1 MSGRLDAVAT
11 GRNEPARGT
20 GRIGSH
26 VTGRVAGVVLAAAA
40 AARAWNLAL
49 TGALLSVLSSG
60 VAFYLAFDVG
70 ALGGWKLYAG
80 ALAAWGVF
88 EAVRTPEAA

>member
-11 GRNEPARGT
+11 RRNEPARGT

-26 VTGRVAGVVLAAAA
+26 VTGRVAGVVLLIT
-40 AARAWNLAL
+40 AARARNLAL

-70 ALGGWKLYAG
+70 AFGGWKLWAG

-88 EAVRTPEAA
+88 EAVRTPDSA